1 MAVYDYELTLIGTSE
16 WVRDDSGNYIPK
28 ETQTTVLCDLK
39 SVTRSEFY
47 SAAQAGLN
55 PEQVFEINGFE
66 YNGETE
72 VEFLGERYS
81 VIRTYRTSYETIELT
96 CERKAKHGQL
106 TKATK

>member
-1 MAVYDYELTLIGTSE
+1 MYDYELTLIGASE
-16 WVRDDSGNYIPK
+16 WTRDDSGNYIPK
-28 ETQTTVLCDLK
+28 EMQTTVLCDLK
-39 SVTRSEFY
+39 RVTRSEFY

-96 CERKAKHGQL
+96 CEREAKHGEKSG
-106 TKATK
+106 TTTE

>member
-1 MAVYDYELTLIGTSE
+1 MYDFELTLIGTSE
-16 WVRDDSGNYIPK
+16 WRRDSNGNYIPANTK
-28 ETQTTVLCDLK
+28 MTKILCDLK

-66 YNGETE
+66 YGGETE

-81 VIRTYRTSYETIELT
+81 VIRTYRTNYETLELT
-96 CERKAKHGQL
+96 CERKVKHGQFA
-106 TKATK
+106 KAT

>member
-1 MAVYDYELTLIGTSE
+1 MYDYELTLIGVSE
-16 WVRDDSGNYIPK
+16 WMRDSNGNHIPK
-28 ETQTTVLCDLK
+28 ETQTTILCDLK

-81 VIRTYRTSYETIELT
+81 VIRTYRTNYETLELT
-96 CERKAKHGQL
+96 CERKSKNGQFVE
-106 TKATK
+106 ATK

>member
-1 MAVYDYELTLIGTSE
+1 MYDFELTLIGASE
-16 WVRDDSGNYIPK
+16 WSKDSNGNYIPA
-28 ETQTTVLCDLK
+28 ETKTNVLCDLK

-81 VIRTYRTSYETIELT
+81 VIRTYRTGYEVIELT
-96 CERKAKHGQL
+96 CERKAKHGE
-106 TKATK
+106 KADRRTT